1 MRTGRRGFLG
11 KIAAIAGAAVLVPGV
26 AKAEPAAERA
36 ASENGRI
43 VNSRIDSV
51 TVSPLDPSKP
61 MILENVYLRPMAPG
75 GAVLTFPLG
84 VTSTA
89 PIRTATA
96 WESGAA
102 RTYSSASVVYGR
114 MLRDVR

>member
-26 AKAEPAAERA
+26 AKAEPTAERA
-36 ASENGRI
+36 ASENGH
-43 VNSRIDSV
+43 
-51 TVSPLDPSKP
+51 
-61 MILENVYLRPMAPG
+61 LRPMAADG
-75 GAVLTFPLG
+75 VVLTFPLG

-89 PIRTATA
+89 PIRVTTA
-96 WESGAA
+96 WEPGTA
-102 RTYSSASVVYGR
+102 RTYSSAPVVYGR